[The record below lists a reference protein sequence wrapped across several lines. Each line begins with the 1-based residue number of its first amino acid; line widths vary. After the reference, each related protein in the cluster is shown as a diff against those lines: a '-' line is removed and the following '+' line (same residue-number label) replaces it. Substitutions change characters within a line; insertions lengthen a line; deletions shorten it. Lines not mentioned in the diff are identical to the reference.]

1 MLEEAGFVTVEE
13 LVLVRVGL
21 TLLLVV
27 VLLAG
32 VDAGRAVVVEG
43 RVVVVVVAGRAIDV
57 G

>member
-43 RVVVVVVAGRAIDV
+43 RVVVVVVAGRASDV

>member
-1 MLEEAGFVTVEE
+1 MLEEAGLVTVEE
-13 LVLVRVGL
+13 LVLVREGVA
-21 TLLLVV
+21 LLLVA

-43 RVVVVVVAGRAIDV
+43 RVVVVVVAGRASDV

>member
-1 MLEEAGFVTVEE
+1 MLEEAGLVTVEE
-13 LVLVRVGL
+13 LMLVREGVA
-21 TLLLVV
+21 LLLVA

-43 RVVVVVVAGRAIDV
+43 RVVVVVVAGRASDV